1 MLNYGEIIENIYNQ
15 LKLEIEVNS
24 EIKKYIL
31 ENILETLKGERIMK
45 CPVCKGKTDSN
56 AKFCD
61 VCGAN
66 ITITQELINR
76 GIAGDQSALT
86 DLFERTFDDVYST
99 VFFTI
104 KGNKDAS
111 LDIVH
116 ETYIYNFRKLDT
128 LKSAESF
135 PAWIKTSA
143 RNRAFSYLRSQ
154 QKKLKRTEDSSYK
167 DDQTPRELVDD
178 RTEHIPDE
186 YIEKQ
191 ENNRLLWE
199 ILNSLPEEQYLVITM
214 FYEQQLSIKE
224 IAETLNVSENT
235 VKSRLNYGKKKVE
248 KKVLELEKNG
258 TKIYGLAPIVFFM
271 LLLKNFH
278 ITTAS
283 SVPLSMLPEIQAG
296 VSASVS
302 SVSTGVSGVANTAVK
317 VGTGIASKTITK
329 ITAAVLAGVLLV
341 SGGVIGS
348 KYLFDNNS
356 DIQSTTGA
364 NVTYTE
370 SSSEVETTT
379 TKRIYN
385 EVSADE
391 EKYINTL
398 LALTHD
404 TLCDDYSNMKSKE
417 IKSINNDFRR
427 TLIYYEDCIKL
438 FEPVKQD
445 NTYQYYL
452 QEDMNNAYGKM
463 FGVDLDKVKLEDFEK
478 DDKYYIYPL
487 FSTGSPMTLK
497 IHNTLYN
504 EDKSQVTVYYMYNDG
519 RPSTQIDYENEPMGS
534 LSYNKAEFI
543 RQDSEEYPFR
553 LISNKKVDIKDYNYK
568 GKTVDFG
575 EYTLDVPDGW
585 VYEKELYGSVNFYEP
600 ETHNKNN
607 SGKLMG
613 IIKIKS
619 EGYDSNNM
627 RPGQVLVDNGE
638 DIYYQTQVTDVQA
651 YRAQGETQPKREW
664 KDKYDFQY
672 YLMEKVCESFKLK

>member
-1 MLNYGEIIENIYNQ
+1 
-15 LKLEIEVNS
+15 
-24 EIKKYIL
+24 
-31 ENILETLKGERIMK
+31 MK

-61 VCGAN
+61 ICGAN
-66 ITITQELINR
+66 IAITQELINR
-76 GIAGDQSALT
+76 GINGDQSALT
-86 DLFERTFDDVYST
+86 DLFERTYDDVYST
-99 VFFTI
+99 VYFTL
-104 KGNKDAS
+104 KGREDVCC
-111 LDIVH
+111 DIVQ
-116 ETYIYNFRKLDT
+116 ETYIYNFKKLDT
-128 LKSAESF
+128 LNNAESF

-143 RNRAFSYLRSQ
+143 RNRAVSYLRVH
-154 QKKLKRTEDSSYK
+154 QKEVNRTEDSYYK
-167 DDQTPRELVDD
+167 DDTVQKELVDD
-178 RTEHIPDE
+178 RTECIPDE

-199 ILNSLPEEQYLVITM
+199 ILNTLPEEQYLVITM
-214 FYEQQLSIKE
+214 FYEQQMTIKE

-248 KKVLELEKNG
+248 KKVLELEKKG

-398 LALTHD
+398 LALTHKYESD
-404 TLCDDYSNMKSKE
+404 NYSNLSDENKE
-417 IKSINNDFRR
+417 YILDDIPRNMEFYREGVD
-427 TLIYYEDCIKL
+427 LII
-438 FEPVKQD
+438 PVKQEGE
-445 NTYQYYL
+445 YL
-452 QEDMNNAYGKM
+452 YLSIEKTNQTFKEMLGIDLNSLSLDDEKEGKNY
-463 FGVDLDKVKLEDFEK
+463 KL
-478 DDKYYIYPL
+478 YCMG
-487 FSTGSPMTLK
+487 TGTERTLK
-497 IHNTLYN
+497 IHNTVYN
-504 EDKSQVTVYYMYNDG
+504 EDKSVVTVYYMYNDG
-519 RPSTQIDYENEPMGS
+519 RSFTQIDYENEPMGS

-553 LISNKKVDIKDYNYK
+553 LISNRKVDIKDYNYK
-568 GKTVDFG
+568 GETVDFG

-585 VYEKELYGSVNFYEP
+585 VYEKESDGSVNFYEP

-607 SGKLMG
+607 YGKLMG

-627 RPGQVLVDNGE
+627 IPGQVLVDNGE

-651 YRAQGETQPKREW
+651 YMAQGEIQPKREW

-672 YLMEKVCESFKLK
+672 YLMEKVCKSFKLK